1 MPSGATLA
9 PHPRARRART
19 GVAAGRPAR
28 ADRAPRWAPLA
39 PTAVVLDLVTLVAVT
54 VVAALMIAPPAAGAD
69 AGGEQPLNLV
79 LIGLD
84 TFRADHLGC
93 YGNREVRTPELD
105 ALARESV
112 LFENCYANATWTLPS
127 YATLM
132 TGMLPHDHAL
142 IGGEYQTLARDHL
155 TLAQLLRSAGW
166 FTRAIVAVD
175 WLTRG
180 FNLDRGFAK
189 HEAHVDSPVTG
200 RLRIYQRRVLDFVT
214 SPRARPYFLF
224 AHYFDTHDPYDPPAP
239 WGRMYYPGDPRD
251 PQHRS
256 LAIIHSSRNRV
267 EKGVEHRYRWLDGIT
282 DLQYPVK
289 QYAAGVTFLDHHVGQ
304 VIAAMRKSGELDRA
318 IVVVTADHG
327 EHLTEHDIYFTHR
340 YPYEENL
347 HVPLLI
353 RMPGAEQGGRRVTE
367 QVTLLDVLP
376 TLLELLQVDPPYP
389 LEGRSLVPLLRG
401 KSLRAAPGPLGGLH
415 FAEYGADRP
424 GYAKAV
430 WDADWRLIRFVEP
443 DSTWVELYDRRLDR
457 AETRNLAAA
466 RPDVAARLVA
476 ALDHRFPADSPL
488 SAAGAPAEAAPLDA
502 EALERLRALGYI
514 K

>member
-1 MPSGATLA
+1 LAAALLLAAADATPSAAALLLASAGATPGAAA
-9 PHPRARRART
+9 PQS
-19 GVAAGRPAR
+19 AGNDQR
-28 ADRAPRWAPLA
+28 LS
-39 PTAVVLDLVTLVAVT
+39 
-54 VVAALMIAPPAAGAD
+54 
-69 AGGEQPLNLV
+69 LV

-127 YATLM
+127 YATLL
-132 TGMLPHDHAL
+132 TGLMPHEHSL

-175 WLTRG
+175 WLTRA
-180 FNLDRGFAK
+180 FNLERGFVK
-189 HEAHVDSPVTG
+189 HEAHVDSPVSG
-200 RLRIYQRRVLDFVT
+200 RLRIYQRRVVDFV
-214 SPRARPYFLF
+214 SHPRARPYFLF

-239 WGRMYYPGDPRD
+239 WARMYYAGDPRD
-251 PQHRS
+251 PANTS
-256 LAIIHSSRNRV
+256 LAVIHGPRNRV
-267 EKGVEHRYRWLDGIT
+267 EHTVEQRYRWLDGIT
-282 DLQYPVK
+282 DLQY
-289 QYAAGVTFLDHHVGQ
+289 AAGVTFLDHHIGE
-304 VIAAMRKSGELDRA
+304 VIAAMRASGELDRA

-353 RMPGAEQGGRRVTE
+353 RLPGAEHGGRRVSE
-367 QVTLLDVLP
+367 LVALLDVLP
-376 TLLELLQVDPPYP
+376 TLLELLQVQAPYP

-401 KSLRAAPGPLGGLH
+401 SALPAAKGTLAGLH
-415 FAEYGADRP
+415 FAEYGADVP
-424 GYAKAV
+424 GYTKAV
-430 WDADWRLIRFVEP
+430 WNARWRLIRFVEP
-443 DSTWVELYDRRLDR
+443 DSTWVELYDRQVDR
-457 AETRNLAAA
+457 AETRNLAGEHS
-466 RPDVAARLVA
+466 DVVAELQA
-476 ALDHRFPADSPL
+476 ALDRRFPTSSPL
-488 SAAGAPAEAAPLDA
+488 SSAGAPAEAAPLDA